1 MDTSLVLGVCVR
13 GTSAVFVVKSVSLIR
28 KVNISALWIGLKIN
42 GTSPHFV
49 GGSENHGIVSI
60 SPFPLGHVR
69 AQLMFGAH
77 NTLASPRA
85 FTFRFHE
92 QVPQLALVAELSD
105 PLKPIHIVHL
115 LRAAQKIKAKRRLVK
130 NCADRNLIG
139 WDEKKWQWAVNI
151 AVSLTV
157 MEELFRVFIS
167 VKAAVT
173 HCQDTRLSKSPA
185 MKMLPL

>member
-1 MDTSLVLGVCVR
+1 MR

-28 KVNISALWIGLKIN
+28 TVNISALWIGLKIN

-49 GGSENHGIVSI
+49 GVSEKSWYSLNFSFSFGPCVGVKRSY
-60 SPFPLGHVR
+60 LR

-85 FTFRFHE
+85 FTFRFHV

-130 NCADRNLIG
+130 NCGQKFDWLRWEEVTMSRKHSSFYLQWWRNYL
-139 WDEKKWQWAVNI
+139 E
-151 AVSLTV
+151 SL
-157 MEELFRVFIS
+157 F
-167 VKAAVT
+167 
-173 HCQDTRLSKSPA
+173 Q
-185 MKMLPL
+185 